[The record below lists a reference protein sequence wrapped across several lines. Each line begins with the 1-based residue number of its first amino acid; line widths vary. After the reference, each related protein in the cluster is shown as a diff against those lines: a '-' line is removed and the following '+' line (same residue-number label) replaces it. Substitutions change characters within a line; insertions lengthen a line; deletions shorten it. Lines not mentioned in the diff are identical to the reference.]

1 MSSPSTHPVKT
12 PQPQDSCAPWLCN
25 PLLRYGLLLV
35 FVAMVYALFFHQLG
49 SYPFFDVDEPR
60 YAEAAREMLES
71 GNWVTPYFNYV
82 VRFDKPIFFYWLIA
96 GSYKLFGVSE
106 YAARY
111 VSALSATLIVFSL
124 LGFGVLVK
132 QARTGLLAAVITASC
147 LQVIGLSRMSIT
159 DMNLCLWMTLTSL
172 SLLLVVLK
180 GNRWWIAAGIFA
192 GIGVLT
198 KGPVALVLPGGI
210 LLVYSALSQQL
221 SQHFKTR
228 FFPLALVLMLTI
240 SLPWYILAYQ
250 ANGPDFLDAL
260 FLHNVTRFESTVSG
274 HAQPIWFFVVVL
286 ILGFLPWTPFLLQA
300 SARYL
305 RSFRTA
311 SGINAVTAFY
321 SGLWAVLVFLFFTV
335 ANTKLL
341 TYILP
346 MFPAVALFLATQW
359 PEDRPEGAPANSAKH
374 PLHWSGLVLF
384 ILMSIL
390 ALVFFTSPQLF
401 MPKEARH
408 LTHLAL
414 NNPVNSLAIGILALG
429 CLVSWLCQLKQQ
441 WTASALV
448 LMLTMSGLTVSALAG
463 VIPQV
468 NQITQGPMLDFVDII
483 GPSPVATY
491 EIVRP
496 SLTYYLRRRVP
507 HVEKDDRA
515 TLEKIWLETQKT
527 HTLSAVKS
535 FPTPGQFLQPGL
547 FLITKTRFIAT
558 LESMVPKGAILVPV
572 KQAPEGP
579 KPIYALL
586 LLTPKKGR

>member
-12 PQPQDSCAPWLCN
+12 SQPQDSCMPWLCN
-25 PLLRYGLLLV
+25 PVLRYGLLLG

-96 GSYKLFGVSE
+96 GVYKIFGVSE
-106 YAARY
+106 YAARS
-111 VSALSATLIVFSL
+111 VSALSATLIVFSM
-124 LGFGVLVK
+124 LGFGIIVK
-132 QARTGLLAAVITASC
+132 QARTGLLAAIMTASC

-180 GNRWWIAAGIFA
+180 GNRWWIAAGFFA

-210 LLVYSALSQQL
+210 LLVYSALTQQL

-228 FFPLALVLMLTI
+228 FFPIALMMMLVI

-274 HAQPIWFFVVVL
+274 HAQPIWFFAVVL

-300 SARYL
+300 SVRYL
-305 RSFRTA
+305 WPFRKT
-311 SGINAVTAFY
+311 SGINSVTAFY

-359 PEDRPEGAPANSAKH
+359 PEDTPAKNAKH
-374 PLHWSGLVLF
+374 PKVSTPLHWSGLVLF

-408 LTHLAL
+408 LTHLTL
-414 NNPVNSLAIGILALG
+414 NSTANSIAIGILTLG
-429 CLVSWLCQLKQQ
+429 CLVSWLCQLKKQ
-441 WTASALV
+441 WTASAFV

-468 NQITQGPMLDFVDII
+468 NQITQGPMLDFVGII
-483 GPSPVATY
+483 GSSPVATY

-507 HVEKDDRA
+507 HVEKTDRA
-515 TLEKIWLETQKT
+515 TLLEIWQDAQKT
-527 HTLSAVKS
+527 NDSAIKS
-535 FPTPGQFLQPGL
+535 LGQFLQPGL

-558 LESMVPKGAILVPV
+558 LETIVPKGTVLVPI